1 MNRKFHIHIDEKEIE
16 RLFSNMKEGS
26 PFIKIDGSQ
35 IQDLGFDCKS
45 LEGYEKPEDF
55 PECCPYHKGM
65 YQKAL
70 KWFDKFPLCCPKHEL
85 LLKKHWFKKEDYID
99 RTTKIVNSL
108 SYTEHFISK
117 KINEDDW
124 YKEITDYIEYVFH
137 SFGTP
142 AIGAH
147 LFNIGIEHYIRICQ
161 PVNYKFPESKRKR
174 LIEFFEAQANVVKRQ
189 NTDFNLLYSIFQK
202 WLKSF
207 PELKYFEQLKNTL
220 LGKIPIN
227 LITYEPEFNPYLGLA
242 KAKTRTKTEF
252 VELLVN
258 STKKLLS
265 SIDTTK
271 LFQDNLISENERYS
285 IELLNEEHKLRQRV
299 LTEEYSKKE
308 AKYLKIIKKWLM
320 NEKLYFEKLKPLLQ
334 NIHNMP
340 KTFKMEKRKVFNT
353 EYLKVFIRDKSK
365 LGDAAKFLGT
375 LQSVGKANI
384 TENSEVDITV
394 YPAKTYSVD
403 ETGLEI
409 DVALDSFLDK
419 GILDPIFN
427 NDKIELSSVGYDSI
441 LSHIYNY
448 GQNLEKY
455 KSLYDKFDEEG
466 FRDFFLP
473 HLNTISNS
481 HTATGETFN
490 KIGKADILIQNHEG
504 INVFIAECKLWK
516 GETELLKAISQLLDR
531 YVTWRDEKVAI
542 IVFNKDMKNFTELI
556 SKASEKMKEHPLFE
570 TYSGKTRET
579 SFKYIFKHPEDERRK
594 INLELIIFNCK

>member
-1 MNRKFHIHIDEKEIE
+1 MNRKFHIHIDEKEME
-16 RLFSNMKEGS
+16 RLFSNMKEGT
-26 PFIKIDGSQ
+26 PFIEIDGSQ
-35 IQDLGFDCKS
+35 IQDIGFDC
-45 LEGYEKPEDF
+45 LPLNDFEKPHGF
-55 PECCPYHKGM
+55 PKCCPYHRGM
-65 YQKAL
+65 HQKAT
-70 KWFDKFPLCCPKHEL
+70 KWFDKFPMCCDNHKL
-85 LLKKHWFKKEDYID
+85 LLNKQWFKKADYND
-99 RTTKIVNSL
+99 RSTKILYCL
-108 SYTEHFISK
+108 SYTEHFISQ
-117 KINEDDW
+117 KINEDNW

-147 LFNIGIEHYIRICQ
+147 LFDIGIEHYIRTCK
-161 PVNYKFPESKRKR
+161 PVDYELPEYKRKR
-174 LIEFFEAQANVVKRQ
+174 LLEFFEAQGDVKKRK

-207 PELKYFEQLKNTL
+207 PELKYFEQLKNKL

-227 LITYEPEFNPYLGLA
+227 LIIYEPEFNPYLGLS

-252 VELLVN
+252 IELLVN

-271 LFQDNLISENERYS
+271 LLQDNVISENERYS
-285 IELLNEEHKLRQRV
+285 IELLNEEHKLRQRE

-308 AKYLKIIKKWLM
+308 TKYLKIIKKWLK
-320 NEKLYFEKLKPLLQ
+320 NEKQFFEQLKPLLQ
-334 NIHNMP
+334 KIDKMP
-340 KTFKMEKRKVFNT
+340 KTYKIEKREAFDT

-365 LGDAAKFLGT
+365 LQNVAQFLGT
-375 LQSVGKANI
+375 LQSVRKANVTKNNEI
-384 TENSEVDITV
+384 DVTV
-394 YPAKTYSVD
+394 YPAKTYSAD
-403 ETGLEI
+403 ETQLEI

-427 NDKIELSSVGYDSI
+427 NDKIELSNDGYNSI

-455 KSLYDKFDEEG
+455 KNLYDKFDEEG

-490 KIGKADILIQNHEG
+490 KIGKTDILIQNQEG

-516 GETELLKAISQLLDR
+516 GEAELLKAISQLLER

-542 IVFNKDMKNFTELI
+542 IVFNKDMQKFTELI
-556 SKASEKMKEHPLFE
+556 EKASEKMKEHPLFE
-570 TYSGKTRET
+570 SYLGKTRET
-579 SFKYIFKHPEDERRK
+579 SFKYIFKHPEDEKRK